1 MFERR
6 KRYSTESVSIETDLA
21 EALGYLESLGANR
34 HKAMRRILGGIGTA
48 ARSQVRKAY
57 KSQGLS
63 KGSGALYKSI
73 SRRVIRS
80 GKAVIVEAKAASDKT
95 KVFYGYALAKGSRI
109 TAKDGGWLT
118 FQKDGK
124 WVRVHSVKL
133 PERDFVAAP
142 VKNYLG
148 TTAFKTKLDQLVQRE
163 VARIEKENT
172 R

>member
-1 MFERR
+1 MAGRR
-6 KRYSTESVSIETDLA
+6 KRYSTESVSVETDLA
-21 EALGYLESLGANR
+21 EALSFLESLGTDR
-34 HKAMRRILGGIGTA
+34 DKAMRRILGGIGTA

-57 KSQGLS
+57 KSHGLS

-80 GKAVIVEAKAASDKT
+80 GKAVIVEAKAASEKD
-95 KVFYGYALAKGSRI
+95 KVFYGYALAKGARI
-109 TAKDGGWLT
+109 TAKDGGYLT

-133 PERDFVAAP
+133 SERDFVAAP
-142 VKNYLG
+142 VKKYL
-148 TTAFKTKLDQLVQRE
+148 TSTNFKTKLDALVQKE
-163 VARIEKENT
+163 VARIEKESK

>member
-6 KRYSTESVSIETDLA
+6 KRYSTESISVETDLA
-21 EALGYLESLGANR
+21 EALTYLESLGVNR
-34 HKAMRRILGGIGTA
+34 HKAMRRILGGIGLA
-48 ARSQVRKAY
+48 ARAQVRKAY
-57 KSQGLS
+57 KAHGLS

-80 GKAVIVEAKAASDKT
+80 GKAVIVEAKADSKKN

-109 TAKDGGWLT
+109 TAKDGEYLT

-142 VKNYLG
+142 VKKYLG
-148 TTAFKTKLDQLVQRE
+148 TTAFKTKLDQLVQKE
-163 VARIEKENT
+163 VARIEKENK

>member
-6 KRYSTESVSIETDLA
+6 KRYSTESVSVQAELD
-21 EALGYLESLGANR
+21 EALAYLEGLGAKR
-34 HKAMRRILGGIGTA
+34 DKAMKRILGGIGTA

-57 KSQGLS
+57 KSHGLA
-63 KGSGALYKSI
+63 KGTGALYKSI

-80 GKAVIVEAKAASDKT
+80 GKAVIVEAKASSDKT
-95 KVFYGYALAKGSRI
+95 KVFYGYALAKGARI

-124 WVRVHSVKL
+124 WVRVHSAKL

-142 VKNYLG
+142 VKKYLS

-163 VARIEKENT
+163 VARIEKEGT

>member
-6 KRYSTESVSIETDLA
+6 KPYSTESVSVETELS
-21 EALGYLESLGANR
+21 EALTYLESLGANR

-63 KGSGALYKSI
+63 KGTGALYKSI

-80 GKAVIVEAKAASDKT
+80 GKAVIVEAKASSEKT
-95 KVFYGYALAKGSRI
+95 KVFYGYALAKGARI
-109 TAKDGGWLT
+109 SAKEGGYLT

-124 WVRVHSVKL
+124 WIRVHSVKL

-142 VKNYLG
+142 VKKYLSS
-148 TTAFKTKLDQLVQRE
+148 TAFKTKLEALVQRE
-163 VARIEKENT
+163 VARIEKENK